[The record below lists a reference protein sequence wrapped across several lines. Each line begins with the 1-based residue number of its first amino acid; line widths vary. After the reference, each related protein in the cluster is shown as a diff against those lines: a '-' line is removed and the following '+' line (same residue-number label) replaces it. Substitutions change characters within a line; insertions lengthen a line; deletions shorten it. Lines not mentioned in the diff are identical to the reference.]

1 MSPPADMSRH
11 PEPRRNATMTRMRV
25 YLLLLLVLAAA
36 AYPAWLVAHRVDAP
50 AATAQAVEPAQ
61 TVSDIVVRP
70 QAWQDRLKAFGQ
82 TRAVQGAALSAP
94 VPGIVDEIDFQSG
107 QDVKAGTVL
116 LRLRLYDDPAKLQQ
130 LQAEV
135 ALYNTNLA
143 RDQKQFE
150 AQAVS
155 HATLDLDTANLRSFQ
170 AQVQAQAQAM
180 DEKIVRAPFSGRL
193 GIREVD
199 LGQYLPPGTAVTTLQ
214 ALDPIFVDFSVP
226 QQQVGDIHPGGA
238 VDVGVDTYPG
248 RVFHATVQA
257 LDSRIDAQSRMVSV
271 RARLDNRDHALL
283 PGMFAVAHLDLG
295 PARTVL
301 AVPQTAISFNP
312 YGDFV
317 YVLTPQPGHAPG
329 KPQVFLATSR
339 VVTLGE
345 TQGDRVVVTAGL
357 HDGDTVVT
365 AGQIKLRNGA
375 TVVID
380 NRVEPPDA
388 LSPNPPE
395 E

>member
-1 MSPPADMSRH
+1 MNPPADLPADPRL
-11 PEPRRNATMTRMRV
+11 RRNPTMTRTRV
-25 YLLLLLVLAAA
+25 SLLLLLVLAAA
-36 AYPAWLVAHRVDAP
+36 AYPVWHVAHRAAAP
-50 AATAQAVEPAQ
+50 AQAAQEAEPPQ

-70 QAWQDRLKAFGQ
+70 QPWQDRLKAYGQ
-82 TRAVQGAALSAP
+82 VRAVQGAELSAP
-94 VPGIVDEIDFQSG
+94 VAGIVDEIDFQSG
-107 QDVKAGTVL
+107 QDVRAGTVL
-116 LRLRLYDDPAKLQQ
+116 LRLRLYDDPAKLAQ

-135 ALYNTNLA
+135 ALYGTNLG

-155 HATLDLDTANLRSFQ
+155 HATLDLDTANLRSYQ
-170 AQVQAQAQAM
+170 AQVAAQMQAM
-180 DEKIVRAPFSGRL
+180 EEKIVRAPFGGRL

-214 ALDPIFVDFSVP
+214 ALDPIYVDFSVP
-226 QQQVGDIHPGGA
+226 QQQVGDIRPGRP
-238 VDVGVDTYPG
+238 VEVSVDTYPG
-248 RVFHATVQA
+248 RVFHAAVQA

-271 RARLDNRDHALL
+271 RASLDNRDHALL

-301 AVPQTAISFNP
+301 AVPQTAVSFNP

-317 YVLTPQPGHAPG
+317 YVLTPKAGQAPG
-329 KPQVFLATSR
+329 QPPVFLATSR
-339 VVTLGE
+339 VVTLGG

-365 AGQIKLRNGA
+365 AGQIKLRSGA
-375 TVVID
+375 SVVID
-380 NRVEPPDA
+380 NRVQPPNE
-388 LSPNPPE
+388 LTPQPPE

>member
-1 MSPPADMSRH
+1 MSPPADTLRH

-36 AYPAWLVAHRVDAP
+36 AYPAWLVAHRAGAP
-50 AATAQAVEPAQ
+50 AATAQAAEPAQ
-61 TVSDIVVRP
+61 TVSDIVVHP
-70 QAWQDRLKAFGQ
+70 QPWQDRLKAFGQ
-82 TRAVQGAALSAP
+82 TRAVQGAELSAS

-170 AQVQAQAQAM
+170 AQVAAQSQAM
-180 DEKIVRAPFSGRL
+180 DEKIVRAPFNGRL

-214 ALDPIFVDFSVP
+214 ALDPIYVDFSVP
-226 QQQVGDIHPGGA
+226 QQQVGAIHPGGA

-271 RARLDNRDHALL
+271 RASLGNRDHALL

-295 PARTVL
+295 PARSVL

-317 YVLTPQPGHAPG
+317 YVLTPKPGTPG
-329 KPQVFLATSR
+329 VLVATSC

-345 TQGDRVVVTAGL
+345 TQGDRVVVLSGL

-365 AGQIKLRNGA
+365 AGQIKLRSGA
-375 TVVID
+375 AVVID
-380 NRVEPPDA
+380 NRVQPPNA
-388 LSPNPPE
+388 LSPNLPDE
-395 E
+395 

>member
-1 MSPPADMSRH
+1 
-11 PEPRRNATMTRMRV
+11 MTRTRLV
-25 YLLLLLVLAAA
+25 LLLLLVLAAA
-36 AYPAWLVAHRVDAP
+36 AYPVWLVSHR
-50 AATAQAVEPAQ
+50 AADTKASAQAAEPAQ
-61 TVSDIVVRP
+61 TVSDIVVHR

-82 TRAVQGAALSAP
+82 TRAVQGAELSAS

-116 LRLRLYDDPAKLQQ
+116 LRLRLYDDPAKLAQ

-135 ALYNTNLA
+135 ALYSTNLA

-170 AQVQAQAQAM
+170 AQAQAQAQAM
-180 DEKIVRAPFSGRL
+180 DEKIVRAPFGGRL
-193 GIREVD
+193 GIRGVD

-226 QQQVGDIHPGGA
+226 QQQVGVIHPGGA

-271 RARLDNRDHALL
+271 RASLDNRDHALL

-317 YVLTPQPGHAPG
+317 YVLTPQPGQAPPGAPG
-329 KPQVFLATSR
+329 RPPVFLATSH

-345 TQGDRVVVTAGL
+345 AQGDRVVVTAGL

-365 AGQIKLRNGA
+365 AGQIKLRSGS

-380 NRVEPPDA
+380 NSVQPPNA
-388 LSPNPPE
+388 LAPEPPE

>member
-1 MSPPADMSRH
+1 
-11 PEPRRNATMTRMRV
+11 MTRTRV
-25 YLLLLLVLAAA
+25 LLLLLLVLAIA
-36 AYPAWLVAHRVDAP
+36 AYPAWRIAHRAAAP
-50 AATAQAVEPAQ
+50 AQAAQEAEPPQ
-61 TVSDIVVRP
+61 TVSDIVVHP
-70 QAWQDRLKAFGQ
+70 QPWQDRMKAYGQ
-82 TRAVQGAALSAP
+82 VRAVQGADLSAQ

-135 ALYNTNLA
+135 ALYTTNLQ

-155 HATLDLDTANLRSFQ
+155 HATLDLDTANLRSYQ
-170 AQVQAQAQAM
+170 AQVAAQAQAM
-180 DEKIVRAPFSGRL
+180 EEKIVRAPFSGHL

-214 ALDPIFVDFSVP
+214 ALDPIYVDFSVP
-226 QQQVGDIHPGGA
+226 QQQVGDIRPGRP
-238 VDVGVDTYPG
+238 VEVGVDTYPG
-248 RVFHATVQA
+248 RVFHAAVQA

-271 RARLDNRDHALL
+271 RASLDNRDHALL

-295 PARTVL
+295 PTREVL
-301 AVPQTAISFNP
+301 AVPQTAVSFNP

-317 YVLTPQPGHAPG
+317 YVLTPQPGQAPG
-329 KPQVFLATSR
+329 KPPVYLATSR
-339 VVTLGE
+339 VVALGE
-345 TQGDRVVVTAGL
+345 TQGDRVVVVSGL

-365 AGQIKLRNGA
+365 AGQIKLRSGA
-375 TVVID
+375 AVVID
-380 NRVEPPDA
+380 NRVQPPDA